1 MTIEKLNK
9 IDEEI
14 NKLMEE
20 SMRILN
26 NDIKYEF
33 ILSQNDLVPLSN
45 LFKRW
50 NPSFD
55 MEKGDFGGEYEL
67 HSYLKFYLSKFK
79 FNDLYI
85 ITNDINDKSIIF
97 YSNDLEIIINFMNIL
112 RVDKRKGLYIN
123 HTFFVKE
130 FITVR
135 RLLTRYPNLDRKIRN
150 LLLTLDPVNIML
162 AQDLIKIL

>member
-67 HSYLKFYLSKFK
+67 HSYLKFYLSK
-79 FNDLYI
+79 Y
-85 ITNDINDKSIIF
+85 
-97 YSNDLEIIINFMNIL
+97 
-112 RVDKRKGLYIN
+112 
-123 HTFFVKE
+123 
-130 FITVR
+130 
-135 RLLTRYPNLDRKIRN
+135 
-150 LLLTLDPVNIML
+150 
-162 AQDLIKIL
+162 

>member
-1 MTIEKLNK
+1 
-9 IDEEI
+9 
-14 NKLMEE
+14 
-20 SMRILN
+20 
-26 NDIKYEF
+26 
-33 ILSQNDLVPLSN
+33 
-45 LFKRW
+45 
-50 NPSFD
+50 